1 MIQNF
6 LTSICICILPLC
18 LKLYQKIWNAF
29 HEWFKLSL
37 CSQRAGLYIELS
49 QKTRTFWGLRPFLIA
64 IYRVHQC
71 LRIIWILFPRMGKR
85 LPYCCCWKNNFPT
98 AFLEGIWPY
107 IISILFMKNSQDHN
121 FVFLRTKSLSII
133 SSSLKPIALN
143 SWKGLP
149 CFWRIA
155 KWTRNFLAWNYGK

>member
-6 LTSICICILPLC
+6 LTSKHICILPLC
-18 LKLYQKIWNAF
+18 WQLNRKIWNAF

-64 IYRVHQC
+64 IYRVHPQRTEPSRGGKPS
-71 LRIIWILFPRMGKR
+71 LANIIFNVK
-85 LPYCCCWKNNFPT
+85 KS

-107 IISILFMKNSQDHN
+107 ITSILLIKNSQDHN

-133 SSSLKPIALN
+133 SSSLKPIAPN

-155 KWTRNFLAWNYGK
+155 KWTRNFLTWNYSK